1 MCRRNG
7 IMNKRNYNNILAFL
21 EEVTLFSLHLSGIKL
36 QEHVVEK
43 VLDNS
48 DTLHRIDRIEKT
60 WDRINLNLDYN
71 FNATVRDNLLE
82 EINASLNDVAKD
94 YIEIKKHDYENKD
107 VILMALSE
115 STNKLNTLKNR
126 LQMMIVE

>member
-1 MCRRNG
+1 MD
-7 IMNKRNYNNILAFL
+7 KRNYNNILAFL
-21 EEVTLFSLHLSGIKL
+21 EEVTLFSLHLSGMKL

-48 DTLHRIDRIEKT
+48 DTLTRIKYLEMS
-60 WDRINLNLDYN
+60 WNRINLNLDYN

-82 EINASLNDVAKD
+82 EIDASLNDVAKD
-94 YIEIKKHDYENKD
+94 YMEIKKHDYENKD
-107 VILMALSE
+107 MILMALSE

>member
-1 MCRRNG
+1 
-7 IMNKRNYNNILAFL
+7 MNKRNYNNILAFL
-21 EEVTLFSLHLSGIKL
+21 EEVTLFSLHLNGIKL

-82 EINASLNDVAKD
+82 EIDASLNDVAKD
-94 YIEIKKHDYENKD
+94 YMEIKKYNYENKD
-107 VILMALSE
+107 VILTALSE

>member
-1 MCRRNG
+1 MD
-7 IMNKRNYNNILAFL
+7 KRNYNNILAFL
-21 EEVTLFSLHLSGIKL
+21 EEVTLFSLHLSGMKL

-82 EINASLNDVAKD
+82 EIDASLNDVAKD
-94 YIEIKKHDYENKD
+94 YIEIKEHDYENKD

-115 STNKLNTLKNR
+115 STDKLNTLKNR

>member
-1 MCRRNG
+1 MD
-7 IMNKRNYNNILAFL
+7 KRNYNNILAFL

-82 EINASLNDVAKD
+82 EIDSSLNDVAKD

>member
-1 MCRRNG
+1 MD
-7 IMNKRNYNNILAFL
+7 KRNYNNILAFL
-21 EEVTLFSLHLSGIKL
+21 EEVTLFGLHLSGIKL

-82 EINASLNDVAKD
+82 EIDSSLNDVAKD
-94 YIEIKKHDYENKD
+94 YMEIKKYDYENKD

-115 STNKLNTLKNR
+115 STNKLNILKNR
-126 LQMMIVE
+126 LQIMIVE

>member
-1 MCRRNG
+1 
-7 IMNKRNYNNILAFL
+7 MNKRNYNNILAFL

-82 EINASLNDVAKD
+82 EIDASLNDIAKD

-107 VILMALSE
+107 VILRALSE

>member
-1 MCRRNG
+1 
-7 IMNKRNYNNILAFL
+7 MNKRNYNNILAFL

-36 QEHVVEK
+36 QEHVIEK

-82 EINASLNDVAKD
+82 EIDASLNDVAKD
-94 YIEIKKHDYENKD
+94 YIEIKKYDYENKD

>member
-1 MCRRNG
+1 
-7 IMNKRNYNNILAFL
+7 MNKRNYNNILVFL

-36 QEHVVEK
+36 QKHVVEK

-82 EINASLNDVAKD
+82 EIDASLNDVAKD
-94 YIEIKKHDYENKD
+94 YMEIKKYNYENKD